1 MPALALTPSLNQI
14 TSLTGRAPRISL
26 AESLR
31 EIAPG
36 ALYARRQFTQEQA
49 SADLAERQLEQQ
61 GRGVSLQDA
70 AVDLQAREQAS
81 RQRQQTVGNAISGV
95 TTVGTGVVTAKQLGL
110 FGGAT
115 LPAAEVAAGQTAL
128 GASTSAGLTATGAAA
143 EAVPAATAAPELAS
157 SGASGAGLLGGG
169 SLAAAAPYAGVAA
182 VGLGVGY
189 GLSKAP
195 IPRYGKVLSGAA
207 AGAGTGALAGTFV
220 FPGIGTAAGAI
231 IGGIGGA
238 IGGLCILVT
247 ACAEHPKEIALARRY
262 RDRYMTTEARRGYY
276 VLAEPIAARMKQD
289 PCYRNHIRRALV
301 EPLLR
306 CGAYELYETDVKPSE
321 HDKTVTF
328 CFLHLC
334 EELGKSIQSYRRETG
349 EWV

>member
-70 AVDLQAREQAS
+70 ALDLQARQQAS
-81 RQRQQTVGNAISGV
+81 QQRQQTVGNAISGV
-95 TTVGTGVVTAKQLGL
+95 TTLGTGVVTAKQLGL

-143 EAVPAATAAPELAS
+143 EAVPAATAAPALAS

-169 SLAAAAPYAGVAA
+169 SLAAAAPYAVGAA
-182 VGLGVGY
+182 AGIGVGY
-189 GLSKAP
+189 GASKGLSAAGLHGRP
-195 IPRYGKVLSGAA
+195 NRALSGAIGGA
-207 AGAGTGALAGTFV
+207 VAGTIVA
-220 FPGIGTAAGAI
+220 PGIGTLIGAGV
-231 IGGIGGA
+231 GGL

-247 ACAEHPKEIALARRY
+247 ACAEHPEEIALAKRY

-289 PCYRNHIRRALV
+289 QCYRNHIRRALV

-306 CGAYELYETDVKPSE
+306 YGAYELHETDVKPSE

-328 CFLHLC
+328 GFLDLC
-334 EELGKSIQSYRRETG
+334 EELGESIQHYRRENG